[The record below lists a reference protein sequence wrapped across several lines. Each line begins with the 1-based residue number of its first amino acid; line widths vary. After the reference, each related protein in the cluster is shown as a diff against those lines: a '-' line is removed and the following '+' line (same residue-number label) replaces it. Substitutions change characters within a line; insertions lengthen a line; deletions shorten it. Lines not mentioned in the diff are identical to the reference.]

1 MRVVCHNDV
10 RLDNVTGRWR
20 EASSDSGV
28 GYGHPRKPTSFV
40 SEVED
45 LGGIRKRSLRRRRP
59 LEVRATFLLAFY
71 MGCGRIPL
79 HARGR
84 FAVAALVTS
93 FRSVR
98 YDCYLCFFAA
108 AATLQQCRRKVLD
121 SLWYGR
127 EAWRARVKVCWVGCY
142 AGALLAVRP
151 L

>member
-1 MRVVCHNDV
+1 M
-10 RLDNVTGRWR
+10 
-20 EASSDSGV
+20 
-28 GYGHPRKPTSFV
+28 

-59 LEVRATFLLAFY
+59 LEVRTTFLLAFY

-108 AATLQQCRRKVLD
+108 AATLQQCRKKVLD